1 MKKLNLITLVMGA
14 CLLFFACS
22 EDTVVTPDLKQAT
35 EETPGLK
42 TASKPAANLIGV
54 MDLDFVL
61 EAIWPEEP
69 VWVGTVTFEGYGVYG
84 IRSYH
89 LSEFRDFSQAS
100 PFEEYFEIYD
110 LDEPELIYLGGPDEG
125 VTTEANK
132 PPDPV
137 TYRMNGEIDQAQA
150 PFEGW
155 LGRHVHMSGVIT
167 WQILTMPDGT
177 VVVAPYQAPG
187 TLRIN

>member
-1 MKKLNLITLVMGA
+1 MKKLNLIALVLGA

-22 EDTVVTPDLKQAT
+22 EDAVVTPDLKQAT
-35 EETPGLK
+35 DETPALK
-42 TASKPAANLIGV
+42 TASKPAANLLGV
-54 MDLDFVL
+54 MDLDFDL
-61 EAIWPEEP
+61 MATWPEEP

-84 IRSYH
+84 IRFFH

-110 LDEPELIYLGGPDEG
+110 MGDPELVYLGGPDEG
-125 VTTEANK
+125 VTTLANK